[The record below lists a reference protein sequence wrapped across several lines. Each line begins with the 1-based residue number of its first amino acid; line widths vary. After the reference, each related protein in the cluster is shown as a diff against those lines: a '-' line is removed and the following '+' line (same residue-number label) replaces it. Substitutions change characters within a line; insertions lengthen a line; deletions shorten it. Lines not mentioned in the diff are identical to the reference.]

1 MRYSSRHQSAYS
13 FIGSDYPAVK
23 MLLILNFTIYLLQ
36 WLLSLTGGE
45 EFVYNYLALS
55 RRIWD
60 GQIWQI
66 VSYMFLHDTA
76 SIWHI
81 LFNMLGLWMFGR
93 ELEMVWGSNHFL
105 KYYFICGVGAG
116 LTFLLFSKGV
126 VIGASGAV
134 FGLLLAYGLTFPD
147 QIILM
152 SLIFPIKAKY
162 MVVIYG
168 VLTFMNIAKPSGDG
182 VAHFAHLGGM
192 LFGFIYLKKEWFK
205 FKAHRTMQEIVPKRP
220 ESEDYRTL
228 QPPPQGRNEEM
239 RAKVD
244 SILDKINEVGY
255 DRLSK
260 EEKDIL
266 LEASQHLSS
275 ADRTNIKH

>member
-1 MRYSSRHQSAYS
+1 MRYYSRHTSSYRFA
-13 FIGSDYPAVK
+13 GGDYPAVK

-45 EFVYNYLALS
+45 GFVFSYVALS
-55 RRIWD
+55 PRIWD
-60 GQIWQI
+60 GQIWQL
-66 VSYMFLHDTA
+66 VTYMFLHGDP
-76 SIWHI
+76 WHI
-81 LFNMLGLWMFGR
+81 LFNMLGLWMFGK
-93 ELEMVWGSNHFL
+93 ELEMVWGSNQFL

-134 FGLLLAYGLTFPD
+134 FGLLLAFGLTFPD

-152 SLIFPIKAKY
+152 SLLFPIKAKY
-162 MVVIYG
+162 MVLIYG

-192 LFGFIYLKKEWFK
+192 VFGFIYLKRDWFV
-205 FKAHRTMQEIVPKRP
+205 FKAHRSIGEWTPKKQEPPAFKPLPPPKR
-220 ESEDYRTL
+220 E
-228 QPPPQGRNEEM
+228 RNEEM
-239 RAKVD
+239 RARVD
-244 SILDKINEVGY
+244 AILDKINEVGY
-255 DRLSK
+255 DRLTQ

-266 LEASQHLSS
+266 LDASQHLSTG
-275 ADRTNIKH
+275 DRPNVKN

>member
-1 MRYSSRHQSAYS
+1 MRYYSRHQSSYN
-13 FIGSDYPAVK
+13 FIGGDYPAVK
-23 MLLILNFTIYLLQ
+23 MLMIINFTVYLLQ

-45 EFVYNYLALS
+45 GFVYNYLALS
-55 RRIWD
+55 SRIWD
-60 GQIWQI
+60 GQIWQLGT
-66 VSYMFLHDTA
+66 YMFLHGDV
-76 SIWHI
+76 WHI

-93 ELEMVWGSNHFL
+93 ELEMAWGSNQFL

-116 LTFLLFSKGV
+116 LTFLFFSKGV

-134 FGLLLAYGLTFPD
+134 FGLLLAYGMTFPD

-192 LFGFIYLKKEWFK
+192 LFGFIYLKKEWFV
-205 FKAHRTMQEIVPKRP
+205 FKAHRTMNEFTPSPRPKP
-220 ESEDYRTL
+220 TDLSPL
-228 QPPPQGRNEEM
+228 PPAPKGQNEEM

-244 SILDKINEVGY
+244 AILDKINEVGY

-275 ADRTNIKH
+275 GDRTNIKH